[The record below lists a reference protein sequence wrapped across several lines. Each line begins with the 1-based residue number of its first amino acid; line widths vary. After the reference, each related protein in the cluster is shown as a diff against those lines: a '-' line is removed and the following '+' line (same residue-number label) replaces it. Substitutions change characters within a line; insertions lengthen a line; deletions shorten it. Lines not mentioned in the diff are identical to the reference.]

1 MQVAAATPAMKGRYI
16 GEYSKPG
23 ECCGGYVRRGV
34 RMWLESKASTQFMD
48 RHGQIAVDE
57 IAHFPGW
64 RTSRRL
70 KKRLRDGKLHGIS
83 RSCAHG

>member
-64 RTSRRL
+64 ANLEKTRR
-70 KKRLRDGKLHGIS
+70 S
-83 RSCAHG
+83 V